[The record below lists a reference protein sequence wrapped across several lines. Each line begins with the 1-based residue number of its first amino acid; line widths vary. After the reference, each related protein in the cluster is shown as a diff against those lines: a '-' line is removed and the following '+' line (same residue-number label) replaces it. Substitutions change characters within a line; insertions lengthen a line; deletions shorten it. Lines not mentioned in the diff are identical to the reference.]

1 MKKALRAFTLIELL
15 VVVAI
20 IGILAAVGV
29 VAYNGY
35 TKAAKAGVAKANHK
49 MVIKFITNEIA
60 RCEIEDTVMNG
71 NLTCSG
77 RSHQKVI
84 DAIVKSFGKGSVQTI
99 IPFRKPVITG
109 IRLTTARYYTPSGQ
123 SIQGKGIT
131 PDVIVEQGKFE
142 SNEFKRLTESDFKNS
157 LDKEEIK
164 KEEDSEKTPQEERLQ
179 RDFQLARAVDLI
191 IGIDIYKESLAQ

>member
-1 MKKALRAFTLIELL
+1 MKTKAFTLIELL

-35 TKAAKAGVAKANHK
+35 TKSAKAGVAKANHK

-84 DAIVKSFGKGSVQTI
+84 DAIVKSFGKGSQSHFKNPYGKGSQDANDTAVTDGGTYSNDYAI
-99 IPFRKPVITG
+99 G
-109 IRLTTARYYTPSGQ
+109 YIRLQIQADYVIKVGTCYAIPCYENKSNYNYYEDILRVLDTP
-123 SIQGKGIT
+123 K
-131 PDVIVEQGKFE
+131 
-142 SNEFKRLTESDFKNS
+142 
-157 LDKEEIK
+157 
-164 KEEDSEKTPQEERLQ
+164 
-179 RDFQLARAVDLI
+179 
-191 IGIDIYKESLAQ
+191 

>member
-1 MKKALRAFTLIELL
+1 MNRKAFTLIELL

-35 TKAAKAGVAKANHK
+35 TKSAKAGVAKANHK

-84 DAIVKSFGKGSVQTI
+84 DAIVKSFGKGSQSHFKNPYGKGSQDANDTAVTDGGTYSNDYAI
-99 IPFRKPVITG
+99 G
-109 IRLTTARYYTPSGQ
+109 YIRLQIQADYVIKVGTCYAIPCYENKSNYNYYEDILRVLDTP
-123 SIQGKGIT
+123 K
-131 PDVIVEQGKFE
+131 
-142 SNEFKRLTESDFKNS
+142 
-157 LDKEEIK
+157 
-164 KEEDSEKTPQEERLQ
+164 
-179 RDFQLARAVDLI
+179 
-191 IGIDIYKESLAQ
+191 